1 MIFYVHNFYVNTGPN
16 SNLTLKSIWN
26 LSYSHLSTDFRGHTP
41 RTLLAIYIRWDNV
54 KIDLALPECYDV
66 ALLFLA
72 WMISKDKK
80 KTKTKTKHIGGLD
93 LHYNFESNFLALQLV
108 GYEENCLSMFY
119 VCLVTL
125 SEHVR
130 YLTAQLLRMVFFLY
144 CSHQHQK
151 RSFLKCFKIR
161 NYLFTFVMPKTMAVS
176 FTAVENNTF
185 LIEMNLLRGKFV
197 HLGCDTCNLK
207 RRKLQLR
214 NPFPVNRKSCSV
226 LFSYIVH
233 WSFTI
238 VFLVN
243 DCTLFLVFLTPTKQK

>member
-1 MIFYVHNFYVNTGPN
+1 MC
-16 SNLTLKSIWN
+16 LTFILV
-26 LSYSHLSTDFRGHTP
+26 LTFVV
-41 RTLLAIYIRWDNV
+41 TLHSSLTTIYIRWDNV

-130 YLTAQLLRMVFFLY
+130 YLTAQLLRMVFF
-144 CSHQHQK
+144 C
-151 RSFLKCFKIR
+151 
-161 NYLFTFVMPKTMAVS
+161 
-176 FTAVENNTF
+176 
-185 LIEMNLLRGKFV
+185 
-197 HLGCDTCNLK
+197 
-207 RRKLQLR
+207 
-214 NPFPVNRKSCSV
+214 
-226 LFSYIVH
+226 IVH
-233 WSFTI
+233 INIRRGHFWNVLKLETTFS
-238 VFLVN
+238 LS
-243 DCTLFLVFLTPTKQK
+243 